1 MGNDLKMKI
10 NHEIKNARKLMNDP
24 VLLVTIIFSLIVV
37 SFFVLVPLWSIF
49 VESINVGKKGVFQF
63 SLANYKESFTSS
75 GNIEA
80 IINTVVLGTI
90 TSLISL
96 VIGFFFAY
104 VSVYIKIKGKK
115 LFDFIAIL
123 PIISPPFVV
132 ALSAIL
138 LFGRQGL
145 ITNKLFGLREFE
157 IYGFH
162 GLVLVQV
169 LSFFPIAYMMLVGL
183 LQMIDPSVEEA
194 SRSLGASRFTVFRT
208 VTLPLMVPG
217 MANAFLLV
225 FIQSIADYANPF
237 VIGGKFTTIAVKIFQ
252 EGVGNY
258 ELGVATALAMILLSM
273 SITIFAIQR
282 YYTNKKSYVTVT
294 GKVSRERELIDNPKI
309 VRPMYITLLFLTT
322 FVIAMYILI
331 PISSFT
337 EIFGIRNNITL
348 KHYQEIFKFT
358 NRVAPIIT
366 TTNLSIIATLI
377 ASVFSMVIAFLIIR
391 RNFIGKTFIE
401 FTTIMAL
408 AIPGTI
414 IGIGY
419 AISYNKVYKIPFT
432 DIVIVPTL
440 TGTAFIIVMAFIIR
454 SLPVGVRSGMSALN
468 QIDPSIEE
476 ASTIL
481 GASSVQTFLKVT
493 IPMIR
498 EAFFSGLM
506 YSFARSMTLVST
518 VVFLISAKWKLLTP
532 EIMNNID
539 QGRIGIASAYC
550 TLLIIIVSVFMLIVR
565 LLMRFMSP
573 SSSK

>member
-1 MGNDLKMKI
+1 MSSDLKLKL
-10 NHEIKNARKLMNDP
+10 NHELKNMRKLINDP
-24 VLLVTIIFSLIVV
+24 TLLLTIIFSLATVT
-37 SFFVLVPLWSIF
+37 FFVLVPLWNIF
-49 VESINVGKKGVFQF
+49 LESLRVEKGAFGF
-63 SLANYKESFTSS
+63 GNYIESFTSS
-75 GNIEA
+75 GNLEVIW
-80 IINTVVLGTI
+80 NTILLGTI
-90 TSLISL
+90 TSVVSL

-115 LFDFIAIL
+115 VFDFIAML

-132 ALSAIL
+132 ALSAIM

-145 ITNKLFGLREFE
+145 ITNKMLGLKSFE

-194 SRSLGASRFTVFRT
+194 SRSLGASRFKVFTT

-217 MANAFLLV
+217 LANAFLLV

-258 ELGVATALAMILLSM
+258 ELGVATALSIILLSL
-273 SITIFAIQR
+273 SITMFTIQR
-282 YYTNKKSYVTVT
+282 YYINKKSYVTVT
-294 GKVSRERELIDNPKI
+294 GKVSRERELIDNKKAVVPTAI
-309 VRPMYITLLFLTT
+309 ILIILTS

-331 PISSFT
+331 PLSSFT
-337 EIFGIRNNITL
+337 EIFGIRNNFTL
-348 KHYQEIFKFT
+348 KHYQEIFRFK
-358 NRVAPIIT
+358 NRVAPIIA
-366 TTNLSIIATLI
+366 TTNLSLIATFA
-377 ASVFSMVIAFLIIR
+377 ASIFSMIIAFLIVR
-391 RNFIGKTFIE
+391 RNFPGKTFIE

-419 AISYNKVYKIPFT
+419 AISYNKVYTIPFT
-432 DIVIVPTL
+432 KITLIPTV
-440 TGTAFIIVMAFIIR
+440 TGTSFIIIMAFIIR

-481 GASSVQTFLKVT
+481 GASSRQTFFKVT

-498 EAFFSGLM
+498 EAFLSGLI

-532 EIMNNID
+532 EIMNHID
-539 QGRIGIASAYC
+539 QGRIGMAAAYC
-550 TLLIIIVSVFMLIVR
+550 TILIVIVSVFMIIVR
-565 LLMRFMSP
+565 ILMSFTNA
-573 SSSK
+573 KK

>member
-1 MGNDLKMKI
+1 MNNDFKLKL
-10 NHEIKNARKLMNDP
+10 NHELKNIRKLINDP
-24 VLLVTIIFSLIVV
+24 VLLLTIIFSLAVV
-37 SFFVLVPLWSIF
+37 TFFVLVPLWNILL
-49 VESINVGKKGVFQF
+49 ESLKIGKGKIG
-63 SLANYKESFTSS
+63 LENYIESFTAS
-75 GNIEA
+75 GNFQVILNTILLGFVTS
-80 IINTVVLGTI
+80 II
-90 TSLISL
+90 SLI
-96 VIGFFFAY
+96 IGFFFAY

-115 LFDFIAIL
+115 IFDFIAML
-123 PIISPPFVV
+123 PIISPPFVI
-132 ALSAIL
+132 ALSAIM
-138 LFGRQGL
+138 LFGRQGI
-145 ITNKLFGLREFE
+145 ITSRMLGMKGFE

-194 SRSLGASRFTVFRT
+194 SRSLGASRLKVFTTITF
-208 VTLPLMVPG
+208 PLMLPG
-217 MANAFLLV
+217 L
-225 FIQSIADYANPF
+225 ANPF

-258 ELGVATALAMILLSM
+258 ELGIATALSIILLSL
-273 SITIFAIQR
+273 SITMFTIQR
-282 YYTNKKSYVTVT
+282 YYINKKSYVTVT
-294 GKVSRERELIDNPKI
+294 GKVSRERELIDSKKI
-309 VRPMYITLLFLTT
+309 VTPIFTVLILLTS
-322 FVIAMYILI
+322 FVIIMYILI
-331 PISSFT
+331 PLSSFV
-337 EIFGIRNNITL
+337 EIFGIKNNFTL
-348 KHYQEIFKFT
+348 RHYQEIFRFK
-358 NRVAPIIT
+358 NRIAPIIA
-366 TTNLSIIATLI
+366 TTNLSLWATLI
-377 ASVFSMVIAFLIIR
+377 ASVFSMIIAFLIVR
-391 RNFIGKTFIE
+391 KNFIGKTFIE

-432 DIVIVPTL
+432 NITLIPTL

-481 GASSVQTFLKVT
+481 GASSRQTFFKVT

-498 EAFFSGLM
+498 EAFLSGLI

-532 EIMNNID
+532 EIMNHID

-550 TLLIIIVSVFMLIVR
+550 TILIIIVSTFMIIVKI
-565 LLMRFMSP
+565 LMSFTNA
-573 SSSK
+573 KK

>member
-1 MGNDLKMKI
+1 MNNDFKLKL
-10 NHEIKNARKLMNDP
+10 NHELKNIRKLINDP
-24 VLLVTIIFSLIVV
+24 VLLLTIIFSLAVV
-37 SFFVLVPLWSIF
+37 TFFVLVPLWNILL
-49 VESINVGKKGVFQF
+49 ESLKIGKGKIG
-63 SLANYKESFTSS
+63 LENYIESFTAS
-75 GNIEA
+75 GNFQVILNTILLGFVTS
-80 IINTVVLGTI
+80 II
-90 TSLISL
+90 SLI
-96 VIGFFFAY
+96 IGFFFAY

-115 LFDFIAIL
+115 IFDFIAML
-123 PIISPPFVV
+123 PIISPPFVI
-132 ALSAIL
+132 ALSAIM
-138 LFGRQGL
+138 LFGRQGI
-145 ITNKLFGLREFE
+145 ITSRMLGMKGFE

-194 SRSLGASRFTVFRT
+194 SRSLGASRLKVFTTITF
-208 VTLPLMVPG
+208 PLMLPG
-217 MANAFLLV
+217 LANAFLLV

-258 ELGVATALAMILLSM
+258 ELGIATALSIILLSL
-273 SITIFAIQR
+273 SITMFTIQR
-282 YYTNKKSYVTVT
+282 YYINKKSYVTVT
-294 GKVSRERELIDNPKI
+294 GKVSRERELIDSKKI
-309 VRPMYITLLFLTT
+309 VTPIFTVLILLTS
-322 FVIAMYILI
+322 FVIIMYILI
-331 PISSFT
+331 PLSSFV
-337 EIFGIRNNITL
+337 EIFGIKNNFTL
-348 KHYQEIFKFT
+348 RHYQEIFRFK
-358 NRVAPIIT
+358 NRIAPIIA
-366 TTNLSIIATLI
+366 TTNLSLWATLI
-377 ASVFSMVIAFLIIR
+377 ASVFSMIIAFLIVR
-391 RNFIGKTFIE
+391 KNFIGKTFIE

-432 DIVIVPTL
+432 NITLIPTL

-481 GASSVQTFLKVT
+481 GASSRQTFFKVT

-498 EAFFSGLM
+498 EAFLSGLI

-532 EIMNNID
+532 EIMNHID

-550 TLLIIIVSVFMLIVR
+550 TILIIIVSTFMIIVKI
-565 LLMRFMSP
+565 LMSFTNA
-573 SSSK
+573 KK

>member
-1 MGNDLKMKI
+1 MIKEELKNI
-10 NHEIKNARKLMNDP
+10 RKLMNDP
-24 VLLVTIIFSLIVV
+24 VLFISIIFSLIVIL
-37 SFFVLVPLWSIF
+37 FFILVPIWNVFI
-49 VESINVGKKGVFQF
+49 ESITQENNTIG
-63 SLANYKESFTSS
+63 LANYIETFLSA
-75 GNIEA
+75 GNIQI
-80 IINTVVLGTI
+80 IINTIILGTV
-90 TSLISL
+90 TGLLSLI
-96 VIGFFFAY
+96 VGFIFAY
-104 VSVYIKIKGKK
+104 VTVYIKVKGKK
-115 LFDFIAIL
+115 IFDFIALL

-145 ITNKLFGLREFE
+145 ITNKIFGLTEFE
-157 IYGFH
+157 VYGFG

-194 SRSLGASRFTVFRT
+194 SRSLGASRFKVFMT

-258 ELGVATALAMILLSM
+258 QLGLATAMSMILLTISISM
-273 SITIFAIQR
+273 FTLQR
-282 YYTNKKSYVTVT
+282 YFVNKKSYITVT
-294 GKVSRERELIDNPKI
+294 GKASRERDLIENKNI
-309 VRPMYITLLFLTT
+309 VIPSFIALVLLAT
-322 FVIAMYILI
+322 FVIMMYILI
-331 PISSFT
+331 PISSFVK
-337 EIFGIRNNITL
+337 IFGINNQFTL
-348 KHYQEIFKFT
+348 DNYKDIISVT
-358 NRVAPIIT
+358 NRILPIIT
-366 TTNLSIIATLI
+366 TTQLAIIATI
-377 ASVFSMVIAFLIIR
+377 FASIFSMIIAFLIVR
-391 RNFIGKTFIE
+391 KKFIGKTFIE
-401 FTTIMAL
+401 FSTIMGL

-419 AISYNKVYKIPFT
+419 AISYNKVYHIPFT
-432 DIVIVPTL
+432 NIPLIPTL
-440 TGTAFIIVMAFIIR
+440 TGTGFIIIVAFIIR

-481 GASSVQTFLKVT
+481 GASSAYTFFKVT

-498 EAFFSGLM
+498 EAFLSGLI
-506 YSFARSMTLVST
+506 YTFARSMTLVST

-532 EIMNNID
+532 EIMNHID
-539 QGRIGIASAYC
+539 QGRIGLASAYC
-550 TLLIIIVSVFMLIVR
+550 TILIVIVSAFMLIVKA
-565 LLMRFMSP
+565 LM
-573 SSSK
+573 KLTEAKK

>member
-1 MGNDLKMKI
+1 MTNDLKLKL
-10 NHEIKNARKLMNDP
+10 NHEWKNIRKLFNDP
-24 VLLVTIIFSLIVV
+24 TLLLTIIFSLATVT
-37 SFFVLVPLWSIF
+37 FFVLVPLWNIF
-49 VESINVGKKGVFQF
+49 LESMRVGKGKMG
-63 SLANYKESFTSS
+63 LGNYVESFTAS
-75 GNIEA
+75 GNLEVIW
-80 IINTVVLGTI
+80 NTILLGTI
-90 TSLISL
+90 TSVISL
-96 VIGFFFAY
+96 IIGFFFAY
-104 VSVYIKIKGKK
+104 VSVYIKVRGKK
-115 LFDFIAIL
+115 IFDFIAML
-123 PIISPPFVV
+123 PIISPPFVI
-132 ALSAIL
+132 ALSAIM

-145 ITNKLFGLREFE
+145 ITNRLLGLRNFE

-194 SRSLGASRFTVFRT
+194 ARSLGASRFKVFMT

-217 MANAFLLV
+217 LANAFLLV

-258 ELGVATALAMILLSM
+258 ELGVATALSIILLSL
-273 SITIFAIQR
+273 SITMFTIQR
-282 YYTNKKSYVTVT
+282 YFINKKSYVTVT
-294 GKVSRERELIDNPKI
+294 GKVSRERELIDNKKALIPA
-309 VRPMYITLLFLTT
+309 VTLLIILTS

-331 PISSFT
+331 PISSFV
-337 EIFGIRNNITL
+337 EIFGIKNNFTL
-348 KHYQEIFKFT
+348 KHYQDIFRFK
-358 NRVAPIIT
+358 NRIAPIIA
-366 TTNLSIIATLI
+366 TTNLSLIATFA
-377 ASVFSMVIAFLIIR
+377 ASIFSMIIAFLIVR
-391 RNFIGKTFIE
+391 KNFPGKTFIE

-419 AISYNKVYKIPFT
+419 AISYNKVYNIPFT
-432 DIVIVPTL
+432 KITLIPTL
-440 TGTAFIIVMAFIIR
+440 TGTSFIIIMAFIIR

-468 QIDPSIEE
+468 QIDASIEE

-481 GASSVQTFLKVT
+481 GASSRQTFFKIT

-498 EAFFSGLM
+498 EAFLSGLI

-532 EIMNNID
+532 EIMNHID

-550 TLLIIIVSVFMLIVR
+550 TILIIIVSVFMIIVKI
-565 LLMRFMSP
+565 LMSFTNA
-573 SSSK
+573 KK

>member
-1 MGNDLKMKI
+1 MY
-10 NHEIKNARKLMNDP
+10 
-24 VLLVTIIFSLIVV
+24 
-37 SFFVLVPLWSIF
+37 SI
-49 VESINVGKKGVFQF
+49 
-63 SLANYKESFTSS
+63 
-75 GNIEA
+75 
-80 IINTVVLGTI
+80 
-90 TSLISL
+90 
-96 VIGFFFAY
+96 
-104 VSVYIKIKGKK
+104 
-115 LFDFIAIL
+115 
-123 PIISPPFVV
+123 
-132 ALSAIL
+132 LSC
-138 LFGRQGL
+138 
-145 ITNKLFGLREFE
+145 
-157 IYGFH
+157 
-162 GLVLVQV
+162 
-169 LSFFPIAYMMLVGL
+169 
-183 LQMIDPSVEEA
+183 
-194 SRSLGASRFTVFRT
+194 
-208 VTLPLMVPG
+208 
-217 MANAFLLV
+217 LLV

-337 EIFGIRNNITL
+337 EIFGIKNNITF
-348 KHYQEIFKFT
+348 KHYQEIFRFT

-366 TTNLSIIATLI
+366 TTNLSVIATLI

>member
-1 MGNDLKMKI
+1 MTNDLKLKL
-10 NHEIKNARKLMNDP
+10 NHEWKNIRKLFNDP
-24 VLLVTIIFSLIVV
+24 TLLLTIIFSLATVT
-37 SFFVLVPLWSIF
+37 FFVLVPLWNIF
-49 VESINVGKKGVFQF
+49 LESMRVEKGKMG
-63 SLANYKESFTSS
+63 LGNYVESFTAS
-75 GNIEA
+75 GNLEVIW
-80 IINTVVLGTI
+80 NTILLGTI
-90 TSLISL
+90 TSVISL
-96 VIGFFFAY
+96 IIGFFFAY
-104 VSVYIKIKGKK
+104 VSVYIKVRGKK
-115 LFDFIAIL
+115 IFDFIAML
-123 PIISPPFVV
+123 PIISPPFVI
-132 ALSAIL
+132 ALSAIM

-145 ITNKLFGLREFE
+145 ITNRLLGLKNFE

-194 SRSLGASRFTVFRT
+194 ARSLGASRFKVFMT

-217 MANAFLLV
+217 LANAFLLV

-258 ELGVATALAMILLSM
+258 ELGVATALSIILLSL
-273 SITIFAIQR
+273 SITMFTIQR
-282 YYTNKKSYVTVT
+282 YFINKKSYVTVT
-294 GKVSRERELIDNPKI
+294 GKVSRERELIDNKKALIPA
-309 VRPMYITLLFLTT
+309 VTLLIILTS

-331 PISSFT
+331 PISSFV
-337 EIFGIRNNITL
+337 EIFGIKNNFTL
-348 KHYQEIFKFT
+348 KHYQDIFRFK
-358 NRVAPIIT
+358 NRIAPIIA
-366 TTNLSIIATLI
+366 TTNLSLIATFA
-377 ASVFSMVIAFLIIR
+377 ASIFSMIIAFLIVR
-391 RNFIGKTFIE
+391 KNFPGKTFIE
-401 FTTIMAL
+401 FTTMMAL

-419 AISYNKVYKIPFT
+419 AISYNKVYNIPFT
-432 DIVIVPTL
+432 KITLIPTL
-440 TGTAFIIVMAFIIR
+440 TGTSFIIIMAFIIR

-468 QIDPSIEE
+468 QIDASIEE

-481 GASSVQTFLKVT
+481 GASSRQTFFKIT

-498 EAFFSGLM
+498 EAFLSGLI

-532 EIMNNID
+532 EIMNHID

-550 TLLIIIVSVFMLIVR
+550 TILIIIVSVFMIIVKI
-565 LLMRFMSP
+565 LMSFTNA
-573 SSSK
+573 KK

>member
-1 MGNDLKMKI
+1 MNNELKLKI
-10 NHEIKNARKLMNDP
+10 NYEIKNMRKLINDP
-24 VLLVTIIFSLIVV
+24 VLLCTIIFSIIVV
-37 SFFVLVPLWSIF
+37 SFFVLVPIYSILE
-49 VESINVGKKGVFQF
+49 ESFNMGKG
-63 SLANYKESFTSS
+63 NYGFGNYIESFTST
-75 GNIEA
+75 GNVET
-80 IINTVVLGTI
+80 IINTVVLGVV

-96 VIGFFFAY
+96 IVGFFFAY
-104 VSVYIKIKGKK
+104 IAVYIKVKGKK
-115 LFDFIAIL
+115 IFDFIAIL

-138 LFGRQGL
+138 LFGRQGI
-145 ITNKLFGLREFE
+145 ITNKLLGLRNFE

-194 SRSLGASRFTVFRT
+194 ARSLGASRFKTFMT

-217 MANAFLLV
+217 LANAFLLV

-237 VIGGKFTTIAVKIFQ
+237 VIGGKFNTIAVKIFQ

-258 ELGVATALAMILLSM
+258 ELGVATALSMILLSM

-282 YYTNKKSYVTVT
+282 YYTNKKSYITVT
-294 GKVSRERELIDNPKI
+294 GKASRERDLIDSKK
-309 VRPMYITLLFLTT
+309 VVTSTYIALFLLSA
-322 FVIAMYILI
+322 FIIGMYILI

-337 EIFGIRNNITL
+337 EIFGIRNNLTM
-348 KHYQEIFKFT
+348 KHYVDIFRFK
-358 NRVAPIIT
+358 NRIAPLIT
-366 TTNLSIIATLI
+366 TTQLSVIATLI
-377 ASVFSMVIAFLIIR
+377 ASIFSMIIAFLIVR
-391 RNFIGKTFIE
+391 KNFIGKTFIE

-419 AISYNKVYKIPFT
+419 AISYNKTYYLPFT
-432 DIVIVPTL
+432 DTVLVPPL
-440 TGTAFIIVMAFIIR
+440 TGTGFIIIMAFIIR

-481 GASSVQTFLKVT
+481 GANSHQTFFKVT

-550 TLLIIIVSVFMLIVR
+550 TLLIVIVSVFMLIVR
-565 LLMRFMSP
+565 GLMKIF
-573 SSSK
+573 SSNK

>member
-1 MGNDLKMKI
+1 MSNDFKLKL
-10 NHEIKNARKLMNDP
+10 NHELKNIRKLINDP
-24 VLLVTIIFSLIVV
+24 TLLLTIIFSLAVV
-37 SFFVLVPLWSIF
+37 TFFVLVPLWNIF
-49 VESINVGKKGVFQF
+49 LESLKVDKGKFGFGNYVESLTSTGNFQVIVNTILLGF
-63 SLANYKESFTSS
+63 VTS
-75 GNIEA
+75 A
-80 IINTVVLGTI
+80 I
-90 TSLISL
+90 SLI
-96 VIGFFFAY
+96 IGFFFAY
-104 VSVYIKIKGKK
+104 VSVYIKVKGKK
-115 LFDFIAIL
+115 IFDFIAML
-123 PIISPPFVV
+123 PIISPPFVI
-132 ALSAIL
+132 ALSAIM
-138 LFGRQGL
+138 LFGRQGI
-145 ITNKLFGLREFE
+145 ITNKLLGLKGFE

-194 SRSLGASRFTVFRT
+194 ARSLGASRFKVFST
-208 VTLPLMVPG
+208 VTFPLMVPG
-217 MANAFLLV
+217 LANAFLLV

-258 ELGVATALAMILLSM
+258 ELGIATALSIILLSL
-273 SITIFAIQR
+273 SITMFTIQR
-282 YYTNKKSYVTVT
+282 YYINKKSYVTVT
-294 GKVSRERELIDNPKI
+294 GKVSRERELINSKKI
-309 VRPMYITLLFLTT
+309 VTPVFIALLILTS

-331 PISSFT
+331 PLSSFV
-337 EIFGIRNNITL
+337 EIFGIKNNFTL
-348 KHYQEIFKFT
+348 KHYREIFRFK
-358 NRVAPIIT
+358 NRIAPIIA
-366 TTNLSIIATLI
+366 TTNLSFWATLI
-377 ASVFSMVIAFLIIR
+377 ASIFSMIIAFLIVR
-391 RNFIGKTFIE
+391 KNFIGKTFIE

-419 AISYNKVYKIPFT
+419 AISYNRVYKIPFT
-432 DIVIVPTL
+432 NITVIPTL

-481 GASSVQTFLKVT
+481 GASSRQTFFKVT

-498 EAFFSGLM
+498 EAFLSGLI

-532 EIMNNID
+532 EIMNHID

-550 TLLIIIVSVFMLIVR
+550 TILIIIVSAFMITVKI
-565 LLMRFMSP
+565 LMSFTNA
-573 SSSK
+573 KK

>member
-1 MGNDLKMKI
+1 MNNELKLKI
-10 NHEIKNARKLMNDP
+10 NYEIKNMRKLINDP
-24 VLLVTIIFSLIVV
+24 VLLCTIIFSIIVV
-37 SFFVLVPLWSIF
+37 SFFVLVPIYSILE
-49 VESINVGKKGVFQF
+49 ESFNMGKG
-63 SLANYKESFTSS
+63 NYGFGNYIESFTST
-75 GNIEA
+75 GNVET
-80 IINTVVLGTI
+80 IINTVVLGVV

-96 VIGFFFAY
+96 IVGFFFAY
-104 VSVYIKIKGKK
+104 IAVYIKVKGKK
-115 LFDFIAIL
+115 IFDFIAIL

-138 LFGRQGL
+138 LFGRQGI
-145 ITNKLFGLREFE
+145 ITNKLLGLRNFE

-194 SRSLGASRFTVFRT
+194 ARSLGASRFKTFMT

-217 MANAFLLV
+217 LANAFLLV

-237 VIGGKFTTIAVKIFQ
+237 VIGGKFNTIAVKIFQ

-258 ELGVATALAMILLSM
+258 ELGVATALSMILLSM

-282 YYTNKKSYVTVT
+282 YYTNKKSYITVT
-294 GKVSRERELIDNPKI
+294 GKASRERDLIDSKK
-309 VRPMYITLLFLTT
+309 VVTSTYIALFVLSA
-322 FVIAMYILI
+322 FIIGMYILI

-337 EIFGIRNNITL
+337 EIFGIKNNLTM
-348 KHYQEIFKFT
+348 KHYVDIFKFK
-358 NRVAPIIT
+358 NRIAPLIT
-366 TTNLSIIATLI
+366 TTQLSVIATLI
-377 ASVFSMVIAFLIIR
+377 ASIFSMIIAFLIVR
-391 RNFIGKTFIE
+391 KNFIGKTFIE

-419 AISYNKVYKIPFT
+419 AISYNKTYYLPFT
-432 DIVIVPTL
+432 DTVLVPPL
-440 TGTAFIIVMAFIIR
+440 TGTGFIIIMAFIIR

-481 GASSVQTFLKVT
+481 GANSHQTFFKVT

-550 TLLIIIVSVFMLIVR
+550 TLLIVIVSVFMLIVR
-565 LLMRFMSP
+565 GLMKIF
-573 SSSK
+573 SSNK

>member
-1 MGNDLKMKI
+1 MTNDLKLKL
-10 NHEIKNARKLMNDP
+10 NHEWKNIRKLFNDP
-24 VLLVTIIFSLIVV
+24 TLLLTIIFSLATVT
-37 SFFVLVPLWSIF
+37 FFVLVPLWNIF
-49 VESINVGKKGVFQF
+49 LESMRVEKGKMG
-63 SLANYKESFTSS
+63 LGNYVESFTAS
-75 GNIEA
+75 GNLEVIW
-80 IINTVVLGTI
+80 NTILLGTI
-90 TSLISL
+90 TSVISL
-96 VIGFFFAY
+96 IIGFFFAY
-104 VSVYIKIKGKK
+104 VSVYIKVRGKK
-115 LFDFIAIL
+115 IFDFIAML
-123 PIISPPFVV
+123 PIISPPFVI
-132 ALSAIL
+132 ALSAIM

-145 ITNKLFGLREFE
+145 ITNRLLGLKNFE

-194 SRSLGASRFTVFRT
+194 ARSLGASRFKVFMT

-217 MANAFLLV
+217 LANAFLLV

-258 ELGVATALAMILLSM
+258 ELGVATALSIILLSL
-273 SITIFAIQR
+273 SITMFTIQR
-282 YYTNKKSYVTVT
+282 YFINKKSYVTVT
-294 GKVSRERELIDNPKI
+294 GKVSRERELIDNKKALIPA
-309 VRPMYITLLFLTT
+309 VTLLIILTS

-331 PISSFT
+331 PISSFV
-337 EIFGIRNNITL
+337 EIFGIKNNFTL
-348 KHYQEIFKFT
+348 KHYQDIFRFK
-358 NRVAPIIT
+358 NRIAPIIA
-366 TTNLSIIATLI
+366 TTNLSLIATFA
-377 ASVFSMVIAFLIIR
+377 ASIFSMIIAFLIVR
-391 RNFIGKTFIE
+391 KNFPGKTFIE

-419 AISYNKVYKIPFT
+419 AISYNKVYNIPFT
-432 DIVIVPTL
+432 KITLIPTL
-440 TGTAFIIVMAFIIR
+440 TGTSFIIIMAFIIR

-468 QIDPSIEE
+468 QIDASIEE

-481 GASSVQTFLKVT
+481 GASSRQTFFKIT

-498 EAFFSGLM
+498 EAFLSGLI

-532 EIMNNID
+532 EIMNHID

-550 TLLIIIVSVFMLIVR
+550 TILIIIVSVFMIIVKI
-565 LLMRFMSP
+565 LMSFTNA
-573 SSSK
+573 KK

>member
-1 MGNDLKMKI
+1 MSNELRIKL
-10 NHEIKNARKLMNDP
+10 NHEIKNMRKLINDP
-24 VLLVTIIFSLIVV
+24 VLLIIIIFSLIVV
-37 SFFVLVPLWSIF
+37 SFFVLVPIYNILL
-49 VESINVGKKGVFQF
+49 ESFNVGKGMFGIG
-63 SLANYKESFTSS
+63 NYVESFTSS
-75 GNIEA
+75 GNVETIV
-80 IINTVVLGTI
+80 NTVVLGTV

-104 VSVYIKIKGKK
+104 IAVYVKVSGKK
-115 LFDFIAIL
+115 IFDFIAIL

-138 LFGRQGL
+138 LFGRQGI
-145 ITNKLFGLREFE
+145 ITSKLLGIKGFE

-194 SRSLGASRFTVFRT
+194 ARALGASRFKTFMT
-208 VTLPLMVPG
+208 ITLPLMVPG
-217 MANAFLLV
+217 LANAFLLV

-237 VIGGKFTTIAVKIFQ
+237 VIGGKFNTIAVKIFQ

-258 ELGVATALAMILLSM
+258 QLGVASALSMILLSM

-282 YYTNKKSYVTVT
+282 YYTNKKSYITVT
-294 GKVSRERELIDNPKI
+294 GKASRERDLISSKK
-309 VRPMYITLLFLTT
+309 VVTSTYATLSILSF
-322 FVIAMYILI
+322 FIIGMYILI

-337 EIFGIRNNITL
+337 EIFGVKNNFTL
-348 KHYQEIFKFT
+348 NHYNEIFRFK
-358 NRVAPIIT
+358 NRIAPLIT
-366 TTNLSIIATLI
+366 TTQLAIIATFI
-377 ASVFSMVIAFLIIR
+377 ASLFSMVIAFLIIR
-391 RNFIGKTFIE
+391 KQFIGKTFIE

-419 AISYNKVYKIPFT
+419 ALSYNQTYFIPFT
-432 DIVIVPTL
+432 NISLIPPL
-440 TGTAFIIVMAFIIR
+440 TGTGFIIIMAFIIR

-481 GASSVQTFLKVT
+481 GANSHQTFFKVT

-550 TLLIIIVSVFMLIVR
+550 TLLIVIVSLFMILVR
-565 LLMRFMSP
+565 GLMKIF
-573 SSSK
+573 SSNK

>member
-1 MGNDLKMKI
+1 MNNDFKLKL
-10 NHEIKNARKLMNDP
+10 NHELKNIRKLINDP
-24 VLLVTIIFSLIVV
+24 VLLLTIIFSLAVV
-37 SFFVLVPLWSIF
+37 TFFVLVPLWNILL
-49 VESINVGKKGVFQF
+49 ESLKIGKGEIG
-63 SLANYKESFTSS
+63 LENYIESFTAS
-75 GNIEA
+75 GNFQVILNTILLGFVTS
-80 IINTVVLGTI
+80 II
-90 TSLISL
+90 SLI
-96 VIGFFFAY
+96 IGFFFAY

-115 LFDFIAIL
+115 IFDFIAML
-123 PIISPPFVV
+123 PIISPPFVI
-132 ALSAIL
+132 ALSAIM
-138 LFGRQGL
+138 LFGRQGI
-145 ITNKLFGLREFE
+145 ITSRMLGMKGFE

-194 SRSLGASRFTVFRT
+194 SRSLGASRLKVFTTITF
-208 VTLPLMVPG
+208 PLMLPG
-217 MANAFLLV
+217 LANAFLLV

-258 ELGVATALAMILLSM
+258 ELGIATALSIILLSL
-273 SITIFAIQR
+273 SITMFTIQR
-282 YYTNKKSYVTVT
+282 YYINKKSYVTVT
-294 GKVSRERELIDNPKI
+294 GKVSRERELIDSKKI
-309 VRPMYITLLFLTT
+309 VTPIFTVLILLTS
-322 FVIAMYILI
+322 FVIIMYILI
-331 PISSFT
+331 PLSSFV
-337 EIFGIRNNITL
+337 EIFGIKNNFTL
-348 KHYQEIFKFT
+348 RHYQEIFRFK
-358 NRVAPIIT
+358 NRIAPIIA
-366 TTNLSIIATLI
+366 TTNLSLWATLI
-377 ASVFSMVIAFLIIR
+377 ASVFSMIIAFLIVR
-391 RNFIGKTFIE
+391 KNFIGKTFIE

-432 DIVIVPTL
+432 NITLIPTL

-481 GASSVQTFLKVT
+481 GASSRQTFFKVT

-498 EAFFSGLM
+498 EAFLSGLI

-532 EIMNNID
+532 EIMNHID

-550 TLLIIIVSVFMLIVR
+550 TILIIIVSTFMIIVKI
-565 LLMRFMSP
+565 LMSFTNA
-573 SSSK
+573 KK